1 MRDKVPINIE
11 ARGDHIAKN
20 IARPIEVFC
29 IIADER
35 DMTTVTF
42 PDLLEAVPGRRKL
55 PISRPSLFSRSTT

>member
-1 MRDKVPINIE
+1 MRDKVPIKIE

-35 DMTTVTF
+35 DTTTVTF
-42 PDLLEAVPGRRKL
+42 PDLEAVPSRRKL

>member
-29 IIADER
+29 IIAEDR
-35 DMTTVTF
+35 DAI
-42 PDLLEAVPGRRKL
+42 AVAIHQIRDAVF
-55 PISRPSLFSRSTT
+55 SLR